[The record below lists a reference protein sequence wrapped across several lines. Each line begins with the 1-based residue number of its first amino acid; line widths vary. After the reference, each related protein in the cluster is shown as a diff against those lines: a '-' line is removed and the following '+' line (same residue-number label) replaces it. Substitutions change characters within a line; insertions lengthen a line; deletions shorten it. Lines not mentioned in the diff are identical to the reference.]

1 MKADGFAA
9 PTTKVELAAFL
20 NDKCGN
26 PAGVAALID
35 VTQPDSE

>member
-9 PTTKVELAAFL
+9 PTTKIELATFL
-20 NDKCGN
+20 KDKCGN
-26 PAGVAALID
+26 PAGVEALIN